1 MTPDTQDDAARGL
14 PEVRSLFDAGGEA
27 PGETIAVLASGGAF
41 RLEHIVSRGA
51 ASPDGFWY
59 DQENPEWVALLC
71 GAAVLEFRAGR
82 LALRAGDGLLIPA
95 RLEHRVAETSADA
108 VWLAAHFAADTGGR
122 SA

>member
-1 MTPDTQDDAARGL
+1 MTPDAQDDAARAL
-14 PEVRSLFDAGGEA
+14 PEVRSLFDAGGE
-27 PGETIAVLASGGAF
+27 GETIDVVASGGAF
-41 RLEHIVSRGA
+41 RLEFIVSRGA

-59 DQENPEWVALLC
+59 DQDNPEWVVLVR
-71 GAAVLEFRAGR
+71 GAAVLEFRVGR

-95 RLEHRVAETSADA
+95 HLEHRVAETSVDA